1 MSGFS
6 ELAAQQQQLARELLQ
21 FYDELT
27 ALHAC
32 KAFVMQALASTLV
45 KGEGLDERSATGAIF
60 CAQWLNDS
68 TADLEQRLKYILSKA
83 QLSPTTAVS

>member
-6 ELAAQQQQLARELLQ
+6 ELAAQLQRLARELLQ

-32 KAFVMQALASTLV
+32 NAFVMQALASALV
-45 KGEGLDERSATGAIF
+45 KGEGLDERSATGAMF
-60 CAQWLNDS
+60 CVQWLNDC
-68 TADLEQRLKYILSKA
+68 TTELEQRLKQILSKSQGFKGSVA
-83 QLSPTTAVS
+83 